1 MNYLVPLLFTNAI
14 PLLSTDAKVRCMD
27 KIPPKRIHYWGRL
40 GRKRP
45 IWLIVLGL
53 DLINKG
59 PEAVICR
66 QTLILL
72 SGRVK

>member
-1 MNYLVPLLFTNAI
+1 
-14 PLLSTDAKVRCMD
+14 MD